1 MVFRWELLLTVGLGY
16 LLVLFL
22 IAYAAERGWVPQRLT
37 QHPLVYVLSIGVYCS
52 AWAFY
57 GSVGLAYEV
66 GYGYLAYYLGMA
78 VALMFSAII
87 LRPVHELARSYQLA
101 SLADLFAFRYRSRWA
116 GLVTALGVLLA
127 MLPLLALQIQAITDT
142 LTRLDPQTQ
151 AKPLALLICV
161 ILLAFSVLFGARDVT
176 PSEKHPGLIFAL
188 AFESAFKL
196 IVLLVLGAVALSH
209 LFGGWSDLLDWPAS
223 LPVNRAIEPLQPVQ
237 WFSLLLIFIAA
248 PLVLPHLFQLL
259 FRENSDPR
267 RLRLVAWAVPIYLL
281 LMALPIMP
289 IFWAGMSLGAPVN
302 PEYFSLGLGL
312 VLEQPWLVWLAFL
325 GGLSAAAGITVLAS
339 IALASMALNH
349 LVLPFHKPSFD
360 TDVYRWLLWVRRLLI
375 GVVIGLS
382 YCLYLFLGQL
392 QNLSSLGIT
401 AFTGLLQLLPGILGL
416 LFWAG
421 ANRKGYI
428 AGMLVGLSVWAIS
441 LLVPL
446 VADSLHLTTRLPLQ
460 FALHTDHWS
469 MTTLSSL
476 ALNTLVFILVSVF
489 TRTSPEEQEAAQTC
503 VITSVDRRHRLPLK
517 ARNAEEF
524 IESLSRP
531 LGRIMAEREVKR
543 ALKTLGFPIGEY
555 RPYALRRLRDT
566 IEANLSGLMGPSVA
580 QALVMRALP
589 YEQSGAI
596 ERDDIHFF
604 EQKLDGF
611 HHQLTGMAAELDR
624 LRRHHRETLYNL
636 PIGVCHLANDGEILL
651 WNRVMAEMT
660 GITENEAI
668 GARLDSLPTNWYD
681 LLHDFIQSGANKV
694 TVEQPDAQGPGKR
707 WFSLHQAPGPVRL
720 SMNEGQVVLLEDETE
735 HKLLESELVHSER
748 LASIGRLAAGVA
760 HEIGNPI
767 TGIDCLAQDLRYVTD
782 PNEQQQIADQI
793 RDQAKRVTR
802 IVRSLVNFAHA
813 GQQDDGK
820 AEHQPYPLRQVVQD
834 AIDLLSLSRD
844 TQTVEFD
851 NQIDPQLVLL
861 CEPQRL
867 SQVFINL
874 LGNARDASPAGES
887 VRIEATVDGESV
899 LVEVV
904 DRGSGIDEEV
914 IDHIFDPFFTTKE
927 VGKGTGLGLFLAYT
941 IVEEHYGHIS
951 VESPAFHADK
961 LGTRFTIRLPLHTLL
976 PEVTDQTES
985 DG

>member
-1 MVFRWELLLTVGLGY
+1 
-16 LLVLFL
+16 
-22 IAYAAERGWVPQRLT
+22 
-37 QHPLVYVLSIGVYCS
+37 
-52 AWAFY
+52 
-57 GSVGLAYEV
+57 
-66 GYGYLAYYLGMA
+66 
-78 VALMFSAII
+78 
-87 LRPVHELARSYQLA
+87 
-101 SLADLFAFRYRSRWA
+101 
-116 GLVTALGVLLA
+116 
-127 MLPLLALQIQAITDT
+127 
-142 LTRLDPQTQ
+142 
-151 AKPLALLICV
+151 
-161 ILLAFSVLFGARDVT
+161 
-176 PSEKHPGLIFAL
+176 
-188 AFESAFKL
+188 
-196 IVLLVLGAVALSH
+196 
-209 LFGGWSDLLDWPAS
+209 
-223 LPVNRAIEPLQPVQ
+223 
-237 WFSLLLIFIAA
+237 
-248 PLVLPHLFQLL
+248 
-259 FRENSDPR
+259 
-267 RLRLVAWAVPIYLL
+267 
-281 LMALPIMP
+281 
-289 IFWAGMSLGAPVN
+289 
-302 PEYFSLGLGL
+302 
-312 VLEQPWLVWLAFL
+312 
-325 GGLSAAAGITVLAS
+325 
-339 IALASMALNH
+339 
-349 LVLPFHKPSFD
+349 
-360 TDVYRWLLWVRRLLI
+360 
-375 GVVIGLS
+375 
-382 YCLYLFLGQL
+382 
-392 QNLSSLGIT
+392 
-401 AFTGLLQLLPGILGL
+401 
-416 LFWAG
+416 
-421 ANRKGYI
+421 
-428 AGMLVGLSVWAIS
+428 
-441 LLVPL
+441 
-446 VADSLHLTTRLPLQ
+446 
-460 FALHTDHWS
+460 
-469 MTTLSSL
+469 
-476 ALNTLVFILVSVF
+476 VFILVSVF

-580 QALVMRALP
+580 QALVARALP
-589 YEQSGAI
+589 YEQSGTI

-651 WNRVMAEMT
+651 WNREMAEMT
-660 GITENEAI
+660 SISENEAI
-668 GARLDSLPTNWYD
+668 GARLDSLPANWHN
-681 LLHDFIQSGANKV
+681 LLHDFIQSGASKV

-720 SMNEGQVVLLEDETE
+720 SINEGQVVLLEDETE

-767 TGIDCLAQDLRYVTD
+767 TGIDCLAQDLRYVTEAD
-782 PNEQQQIADQI
+782 EQQQIADQI

-820 AEHQPYPLRQVVQD
+820 NEHQPYPLRQVVQD
-834 AIDLLSLSRD
+834 AIDLLSLSH

-851 NQIDPQLVLL
+851 NQISPELVLL

-874 LGNARDASPAGES
+874 LGNARDASPAGETVVIS
-887 VRIEATVDGESV
+887 ATVDGESV

-904 DRGSGIDEEV
+904 DRGAGIDDAV
-914 IDHIFDPFFTTKE
+914 IDHVFDPFFTTKE

-951 VESPAFHADK
+951 VESPAFHGEK

-976 PEVTDQTES
+976 PEVTANTES
-985 DG
+985 D